1 MTTAAFPLSFTA
13 SFCFVRFGTKSK
25 SRTLMIRRT
34 TNISIKDSKIIDKNY
49 FQRKQKN
56 RKPKPAVLV

>member
-1 MTTAAFPLSFTA
+1 MENIERVLLS
-13 SFCFVRFGTKSK
+13 
-25 SRTLMIRRT
+25 L
-34 TNISIKDSKIIDKNY
+34 ISIKDSKIIDKNY